1 MKCEKCGG
9 TMVRDGSSTI
19 TGRKLTDYRYP
30 ACGNTVPD
38 VDEGIAI
45 WKAYELADQEERQEG
60 EGKAMDSDVEKNK
73 PDEQ

>member
-19 TGRKLTDYRYP
+19 TGRKLTDYRCP

-60 EGKAMDSDVEKNK
+60 EGKAMDSDVEENK